1 MTAPKVNPFPGLR
14 SFNYEE
20 SHLFFGREQHIKDLL
35 KKLNTNH
42 FVAIVGTSGSGKS
55 SLVRAGLLPAIEKQG
70 GPDDST
76 WCITTMKPGN
86 TPLRNMAASVLQALS
101 GNNGDDEGAVSKL
114 TDTLEASSL
123 GLVQAVRGLLPE
135 KKSLLILLDQF
146 EETFRFSGTGME
158 VNDEQSEK
166 FVRLIIDAIRQR
178 DVPIY
183 VILTIRSDFLGDCAR
198 FEGLPEAINDGHYL
212 VPRLNGEQNKQAI
225 TGPVDYA
232 DGKISPRLVQRLIND
247 LGDNP
252 DQLPVLQHALMRTW
266 DKWLESS
273 EPGEPMDIRHY
284 EMTGTMDHAL
294 SRHADEAYKELK
306 NDKQR
311 DLLKHIFK
319 AITVKSGENRGVR
332 RPTSVKNLS
341 LITGASSTEVI
352 NALAPFRKHGRSFI
366 LPDEHG
372 TIKEETMIDISHESL
387 MRAWVRLKEWVEE
400 ESESADLYERLCQ
413 SAILQKEG
421 KAALWRD
428 PELQAGLDWQK
439 REQPG
444 KAWAAQYNDHFDL
457 AMTFLDESKHERDR
471 ERNAANRRRRII
483 QTAVAVFIVVIS
495 SLTIWA
501 LIQTKKAN
509 ENYEEA
515 QAQTQE
521 ALNQKQLAEKSEAMA
536 LEASKNA
543 LDAKEF
549 AELQSNIAQEQ
560 KKLAEEQKKRAESA
574 AYTAQVQEKYAIEQK
589 EIAEQ
594 KSNEAL
600 MAKQRAEASQNEA
613 QRLRMLELSQ
623 NLAFK
628 SLQISEDKQLKSL
641 LAYEAYMLSKNNGGQ
656 LNNQQL
662 YAASY
667 DATKAID
674 PSYKDIEFRA
684 TNGIEALKTNE
695 SELVLV
701 TSDGQISK
709 YGISGS
715 DNKSPKVLGGMGSDL
730 NTAYFS
736 DNGMYAVGGTED
748 NRTVIYR
755 VSDGK
760 SFKLSGHSGLLRA
773 VAVSDND
780 ALIVTG
786 ARDSSIIV
794 YNDTK
799 QVAKQ
804 KFGSRI
810 KALEFINSSNDLL
823 IGCDDGDV
831 FLMKGAEGAPQRF
844 ATGPGARVQS
854 MSSLRSAGRVIVGY
868 SNGAVQVFDMK
879 GKLIRRLDESASVD
893 HIASDENKG
902 IVVVATARPRIKIYH
917 IDNLQQK
924 PIEITSLN
932 SPVTAMDIR
941 EPYVYIT
948 CKDKSVRKYPLNT
961 VYFERVLE
969 GKIAREFTK
978 DEWETYIGSDVPY
991 ELSSSKRFR

>member
-1 MTAPKVNPFPGLR
+1 MSAPKVNPFPGLR

-55 SLVRAGLLPAIEKQG
+55 SLVRAGLLPAMEKQG
-70 GPDDST
+70 GPDGSQ
-76 WCITTMKPGN
+76 WSITSMKPGN
-86 TPLRNMAASVLQALS
+86 TPLRNMAESVLNVL
-101 GNNGDDEGAVSKL
+101 GEKEKINDESVSKL

-212 VPRLNGEQNKQAI
+212 VPRLNGEQNRQAI
-225 TGPVDYA
+225 TGPVNYA
-232 DGKISPRLVQRLIND
+232 DGKISPRLVQRLVND

-266 DKWLESS
+266 DKWIESA

-284 EMTGTMDHAL
+284 EMTGTMDNAL
-294 SRHADEAYKELK
+294 SRHADDAFKELGSEHQK
-306 NDKQR
+306 
-311 DLLKHIFK
+311 DLIKKIFK

-332 RPTSVKNLS
+332 RPTSVNDLS
-341 LITGASSTEVI
+341 AITGASVEDVVK
-352 NALAPFRKHGRSFI
+352 ALAPFRKHGRSFI
-366 LPDEHG
+366 LPDENG
-372 TIKEETMIDISHESL
+372 TIEASTMIDISHESL
-387 MRAWVRLKEWVEE
+387 MRAWERLKEWVEE
-400 ESESADLYERLCQ
+400 ESESSAIYERLCQ
-413 SAILQKEG
+413 SALLHKEG

-428 PELQAGLDWQK
+428 PELHSGLEWK
-439 REQPG
+439 ERETPG
-444 KAWAAQYNDHFDL
+444 AAWAAQYNEHFSL
-457 AMTFLDESKHERDR
+457 AMDFLEKSKEERARESH
-471 ERNAANRRRRII
+471 AANRRRKIV
-483 QTAVAVFIVVIS
+483 QTSVAVFIVVIS

-501 LIQTKKAN
+501 LFQTKKAN
-509 ENYEEA
+509 ENYAVA

-521 ALNQKQLAEKSEAMA
+521 ALNQKQLAEKSEEMA

-549 AELQSNIAQEQ
+549 AELQSNIAREQ
-560 KKLAEEQKKRAESA
+560 KILADQQKQRAESE
-574 AYTAQVQEKYAIEQK
+574 AYRAQQQEQIAVEQK
-589 EIAEQ
+589 ELAEQ

-600 MAKQRAEASQNEA
+600 EAKQKAEASQNEA

-662 YAASY
+662 YAASF
-667 DATKAID
+667 DAIKAID
-674 PSYKDIEFRA
+674 PDFKEIQFRVSDP
-684 TNGIEALKTNE
+684 IEALKVNG
-695 SELVLV
+695 SDLSLI
-701 TSDGQISK
+701 TSRGQIDRYPVNGSTK
-709 YGISGS
+709 KGSEPIGGIE
-715 DNKSPKVLGGMGSDL
+715 DQL

-736 DNGMYAVGGTED
+736 QEGAYAIAGTDDNKTIVRRM
-748 NRTVIYR
+748 
-755 VSDGK
+755 SDGK
-760 SFKLSGHSGLLRA
+760 IFKLAGHQGLLRA
-773 VAVSDND
+773 VAVSDKD
-780 ALIVTG
+780 DIIATG
-786 ARDSSIIV
+786 ARDSSVII
-794 YNDTK
+794 YSDNRK
-799 QVAKQ
+799 LNQF
-804 KFGSRI
+804 KFTSRI
-810 KALEFINSSNDLL
+810 KALAFINSSNDLL
-823 IGCDDGDV
+823 VGCDDGDV
-831 FLMKGAEGAPQRF
+831 HIIRQAQGTPAGF
-844 ATGPGARVQS
+844 AIGPGARVQS
-854 MSSLRSAGRVIVGY
+854 MACLRSFKRVVVGY
-868 SNGAVQVFDMK
+868 SNGAVQVFDLN

-893 HIASDENKG
+893 HIVTDEKNG
-902 IVVVATARPRIKIYH
+902 IVVMGTARPRIKIYH
-917 IDNLQQK
+917 IQNLQQK

-932 SPVTAMDIR
+932 SPVTSMDIK
-941 EPYVYIT
+941 EPYVYIS
-948 CKDKSVRKYPLNT
+948 CKDRSLRKYPLNT
-961 VYFERVLE
+961 SHFERVLE
-969 GKIAREFTK
+969 SRISRDFSQ
-978 DEWETYIGSDVPY
+978 DEWETYVGSDVPY
-991 ELSSSKRFR
+991 ELSSTKRFK